1 MIGRAS
7 VEALEEKLNKL
18 NQRLSEA
25 REKIRH
31 YEPQVENITSVQE
44 AAVCEQFLLS
54 ALGRIQQSKAKF
66 LGGNE
71 FIKTNEHTEEP
82 VGDENCEKQTGSQPS
97 ISLSCRTDAAGVIL
111 YSTSICVKNLVNN
124 LHLSSK
130 QKYE

>member
-71 FIKTNEHTEEP
+71 FIKTNEHTEVASVNTEY
-82 VGDENCEKQTGSQPS
+82 TS
-97 ISLSCRTDAAGVIL
+97 TAG
-111 YSTSICVKNLVNN
+111 TSRG
-124 LHLSSK
+124 
-130 QKYE
+130 